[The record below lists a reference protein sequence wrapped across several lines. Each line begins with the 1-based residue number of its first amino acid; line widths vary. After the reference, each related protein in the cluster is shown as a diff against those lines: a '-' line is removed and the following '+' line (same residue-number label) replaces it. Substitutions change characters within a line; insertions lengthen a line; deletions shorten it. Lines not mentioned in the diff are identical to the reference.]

1 MYKGPDIPLR
11 TARLFRGTG
20 DCLNIYDY
28 QNHELQIGPFDYK
41 AWPNADKYYLLPG
54 NKNHKILNKNRFE
67 MLLSANTSQLLRLSK
82 NQISRMEPKQQLKL

>member
-54 NKNHKILNKNRFE
+54 NLFTKIQYKTPFQ
-67 MLLSANTSQLLRLSK
+67 MLLSANTSQLLHLWK
-82 NQISRMEPKQQLKL
+82 NLTSHMEPKQQLK